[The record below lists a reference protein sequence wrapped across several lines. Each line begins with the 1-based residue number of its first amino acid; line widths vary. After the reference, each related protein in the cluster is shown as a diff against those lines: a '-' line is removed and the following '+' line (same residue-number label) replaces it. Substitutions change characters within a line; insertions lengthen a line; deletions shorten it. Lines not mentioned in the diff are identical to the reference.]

1 MLDFSKGKKINSCYA
16 EEGTSNNVHCQ
27 PFPSSHPERSFE
39 VEPIIDERDVIGRQS
54 KSLGENAYLVDF
66 PSDEVGECPVEPAAV
81 KPEDEDMIS
90 LGISN
95 LLQLKRPR
103 LTWVEE
109 EVEREGDEA
118 IKPKRFKG
126 EIDNMEWET
135 DDFLL
140 EESYMAEEAGLSTPP
155 TSP

>member
-1 MLDFSKGKKINSCYA
+1 M
-16 EEGTSNNVHCQ
+16 
-27 PFPSSHPERSFE
+27 
-39 VEPIIDERDVIGRQS
+39 EPIIHERDVIGRQA

-66 PSDEVGECPVEPAAV
+66 PSDEVGECPVELAAV

-140 EESYMAEEAGLSTPP
+140 EESSMAEEVGLTTPP
-155 TSP
+155 TSQ